1 MITQSALSCQY
12 VQAAV
17 SATVSGAPYNPTSDV
32 VQFAFTRAPAAP
44 GPSDWVAGSWDGATP
59 RPPGSTYA
67 AQCLVG
73 PGGTITLAAGTYTMW
88 IKITDTPETPVIN
101 VGLLKIT

>member
-17 SATVSGAPYNPTSDV
+17 TATAAGVPYNPTVDT
-32 VQFAFTRAPAAP
+32 VQFAFMTGNTNP
-44 GPSDWVAGSWDGATP
+44 GTADWKAGSWDGTTP
-59 RPPGSTYA
+59 RPPGSTYT

-73 PGGTITLAAGTYTMW
+73 PGGTTVLAAGTYAMW
-88 IKITDTPETPVIN
+88 IKITDTPEIPVIN
-101 VGLLKIT
+101 VGPLKIT